1 MKTTNSIATSALLCL
16 SIAGFTGT
24 ATAAGPSVKTFLAD
38 GWELQSSAKIQAGG
52 DAISSPAYVPPD
64 WYPAKVPSTVVGTL
78 VDDKVYPDPF
88 FGMNFRSLPGMDYPI
103 ASNFTPRPI
112 SDSSPFKVS
121 WWYRK
126 VFPVTLGRDG
136 QVWLNFDG
144 INCRAN
150 IWLNGRRIAD
160 TNQIIGAYRT
170 YRFNITDS
178 VRP

>member
-88 FGMNFRSLPGMDYPI
+88 FYTPLAAPVRRRLVLRQVPQQPQIRAFRTGFHESGKHKRRTRRVCQRLPVVLEAPAKPAYHRPGI
-103 ASNFTPRPI
+103 APRRVHRRD
-112 SDSSPFKVS
+112 SD
-121 WWYRK
+121 
-126 VFPVTLGRDG
+126 LE
-136 QVWLNFDG
+136 Q
-144 INCRAN
+144 
-150 IWLNGRRIAD
+150 
-160 TNQIIGAYRT
+160 
-170 YRFNITDS
+170 
-178 VRP
+178 